1 MYSEIKNNN
10 QILINRIDENEAIL
24 LKNFYD
30 ESKDSIL
37 SLIELN
43 GETGDFSG
51 LILEKTP
58 IAPKKVESQVK
69 IPVKLDIYPN
79 EEYVYTFK
87 TNVEDAEVL
96 FNQNNYDYL
105 EVRAIDNTLVFNT
118 TNLVNA
124 KVNYEVRKEG
134 YKPLK
139 GYFDLASVPRKYIIL
154 QIKATPEDAN
164 IILKDSKDTQ
174 IESVNLTFGSNEKGY
189 VVEEGFY
196 TVEVSKEG
204 YETVT
209 QQIEILANDML
220 YKTKELE
227 IILMGIITDPDA
239 EKTE

>member
-10 QILINRIDENEAIL
+10 QILINRLDENEAIL

-30 ESKDSIL
+30 ESQNSIL
-37 SLIELN
+37 SLTELN

-58 IAPKKVESQVK
+58 IAPKKIESQVK

-96 FNQNNYDYL
+96 FNQDNYDYL
-105 EVRAIDNTLVFNT
+105 EVKAIDNTLVFNT

-124 KVNYEVRKEG
+124 IVNYEVRKEG

-139 GYFDLASVPRKYIIL
+139 GYFDLASVPRKYTLL
-154 QIKATPEDAN
+154 QIKTTPEDAD
-164 IILKDSKDTQ
+164 IVVKDSKDTQ
-174 IESVNLTFGSNEKGY
+174 LVPVNITVGSNEKGY

-227 IILMGIITDPDA
+227 IVLMGIITDS
-239 EKTE
+239 ESETTE

>member
-105 EVRAIDNTLVFNT
+105 EVKAIDNTLVFNT

-164 IILKDSKDTQ
+164 IVVKDSKDTQ
-174 IESVNLTFGSNEKGY
+174 LVPVNLTVGSNEKGY

-227 IILMGIITDPDA
+227 IILMGIITDHDA

>member
-10 QILINRIDENEAIL
+10 QILINRLDENEAIL

-30 ESKDSIL
+30 ESQNSTL

-51 LILEKTP
+51 IILEKTP

-96 FNQNNYDYL
+96 FNQDNYDYL
-105 EVRAIDNTLVFNT
+105 EVKAIDNTLVFNT

-134 YKPLK
+134 YKPLR
-139 GYFDLASVPRKYIIL
+139 GYFDLASIPRKYIIL
-154 QIKATPEDAN
+154 QIKTTPEDAN
-164 IILKDSKDTQ
+164 IVLKDSKDTQ
-174 IESVNLTFGSNEKGY
+174 IEPVNLTFGSNEKGY
-189 VVEEGFY
+189 AVEEGFY
-196 TVEVSKEG
+196 TVEVSNEG

-227 IILMGIITDPDA
+227 IVLMGIITDPDA

>member
-1 MYSEIKNNN
+1 MYSEVKNNN

-139 GYFDLASVPRKYIIL
+139 GYFDLASVPRKYILL
-154 QIKATPEDAN
+154 QIKTTPEDAD
-164 IILKDSKDTQ
+164 IVVKDSKDTQ
-174 IESVNLTFGSNEKGY
+174 LVPVNITVGSNEKGY

-209 QQIEILANDML
+209 QQIGILANDML

>member
-10 QILINRIDENEAIL
+10 QILINRLDENEAIL

-30 ESKDSIL
+30 ESQNSIL
-37 SLIELN
+37 SLTELN

-87 TNVEDAEVL
+87 TNVEDTEVL

-105 EVRAIDNTLVFNT
+105 EVKAIDNTLVFNT

-134 YKPLK
+134 YKPLR
-139 GYFDLASVPRKYIIL
+139 GYFDLASIPRKYIIL
-154 QIKATPEDAN
+154 QIKATPEDAT
-164 IILKDSKDTQ
+164 IVLKDKNDTQ
-174 IESVNLTFGSNEKGY
+174 IEPINYVIGNNEQGY
-189 VVEEGFY
+189 AVEEGFY

-227 IILMGIITDPDA
+227 IVLMGIITDS
-239 EKTE
+239 ESETTE

>member
-10 QILINRIDENEAIL
+10 QILINRLDENEAIL

-30 ESKDSIL
+30 ESQNSIL

-96 FNQNNYDYL
+96 FNQDNYDYL
-105 EVRAIDNTLVFNT
+105 EVKAIDNTLVFNT

-139 GYFDLASVPRKYIIL
+139 GYFDLASIPRKYILL
-154 QIKATPEDAN
+154 QIKTTPEDAD
-164 IILKDSKDTQ
+164 IVVKDSKDTQ
-174 IESVNLTFGSNEKGY
+174 IEPVNLTFGSDEKGY

-209 QQIEILANDML
+209 QQVEILANDML

>member
-10 QILINRIDENEAIL
+10 QILINRLDENEAIL

-30 ESKDSIL
+30 ESQNSIL
-37 SLIELN
+37 SLTELN

-58 IAPKKVESQVK
+58 IAPKAVISEKL
-69 IPVKLDIYPN
+69 IPVNLDIYPN

-87 TNVEDAEVL
+87 TNVEDVEVL
-96 FNQNNYDYL
+96 FNQDNYDYL
-105 EVRAIDNTLVFNT
+105 EVKAIDNTLVFNT

-124 KVNYEVRKEG
+124 KVNYELRKEG
-134 YKPLK
+134 YQSLY
-139 GYFDLASVPRKYIIL
+139 GTFDLASVPRKYIML
-154 QIKATPEDAN
+154 QIKTTPEDAN
-164 IILKDSKDTQ
+164 IVLKDSKDTQ
-174 IESVNLTFGSNEKGY
+174 LVPVNITVGSNEKGY

-209 QQIEILANDML
+209 QQVEILANDML